1 MSSGT
6 GAISDVKIGAAAF
19 AILDGGIILMAFLFV
34 ETSVAVMFFAEA

>member
-6 GAISDVKIGAAAF
+6 GAIANVEIGAAAF
-19 AILDGGIILMAFLFV
+19 SVLDGGIILMAFLFV